1 MIVILDYEMG
11 NLRSVEKAVEHLG
24 FECRVQPNLKGA
36 TKVILPGV
44 GAFGAA
50 MARLAPLADDIRRFA
65 AEGGP
70 LLGICLGQQLL
81 FETSEEMGEHQGLGL
96 VPGRVLYFP
105 PDLGLKIPHMGWNE
119 VRFRRTDGIGQGAKP
134 GEQVYF
140 VHSLYCSCADE
151 NHVAAECTY
160 GLTFSAAVQCGN
172 VWGTQFHPEKSGD
185 VGLRI
190 LGNFLGCSSSPPST
204 SSEAVASA

>member
-11 NLRSVEKAVEHLG
+11 NLRSVEKAVEFLG
-24 FECRVQPNLKGA
+24 FECRIQPHLKGA

-50 MARLAPLADDIRRFA
+50 VSKLGPLADDIRAFVRD
-65 AEGGP
+65 GGP
-70 LLGICLGQQLL
+70 LMGICLGQQLL
-81 FETSEEMGEHQGLGL
+81 FESSEEMGEHPGLGL
-96 VPGRVLYFP
+96 VPGKVRYFP
-105 PDLGLKIPHMGWNE
+105 SDLGLKIPHMGWNE
-119 VRFRRTDGIGQGAKP
+119 VYFRRNDGIGEGASP

-140 VHSLYCSCADE
+140 VHSLFCECADSVD
-151 NHVAAECTY
+151 VAAECAY
-160 GLTFSAAVQCGN
+160 GLTFAAAVQRGN

-190 LGNFLGCSSSPPST
+190 LGNFLRC
-204 SSEAVASA
+204 

>member
-1 MIVILDYEMG
+1 LIVILDYEMG

-24 FECRVQPNLKGA
+24 FECRVQPSLKGA

-50 MARLAPLADDIRRFA
+50 MSKLAPLSDEIRAFA
-65 AEGGP
+65 RDGGP
-70 LLGICLGQQLL
+70 LMGICLGQQLL
-81 FETSEEMGEHQGLGL
+81 FESSEEMGEHVGLGL

-105 PDLGLKIPHMGWNE
+105 ADMGLKIPHMGWNE
-119 VRFRRTDGIGQGAKP
+119 LRFLRSDGIGEGASP

-140 VHSLYCSCADE
+140 VHSLYCSCADPAD
-151 NHVAAECTY
+151 VAAECTY
-160 GLTFSAAVQCGN
+160 GLTFAAAVQHGN
-172 VWGTQFHPEKSGD
+172 VWGAQFHPEKSGD

-190 LGNFLGCSSSPPST
+190 LGNFLRC
-204 SSEAVASA
+204 

>member
-24 FECRVQPNLKGA
+24 YRCRIQPSLQGA

-50 MARLAPLADDIRRFA
+50 MAKLGPLADDIRRFA
-65 AEGGP
+65 ADGGP
-70 LLGICLGQQLL
+70 LMGICLGQQLL
-81 FETSEEMGEHQGLGL
+81 FESSEEMGEHAGLGV

-105 PDLGLKIPHMGWNE
+105 ADMGLKIPHMGWNE
-119 VRFRRTDGIGQGAKP
+119 LRFLRSDGIAEGSKP

-140 VHSLYCSCADE
+140 VHSLYCACDDPAD
-151 NHVAAECTY
+151 VAAECTY
-160 GLTFSAAVQCGN
+160 GLTFAAAVQRGN
-172 VWGTQFHPEKSGD
+172 VWGAQFHPEKSGD

-190 LGNFLGCSSSPPST
+190 LGNFLRC
-204 SSEAVASA
+204 